1 MKVLITGTSSGIGRA
16 IAEKFII
23 EGHQVIGFDILPTRI
38 VANNY
43 THMIVDVTKILPE
56 IDGVEILINNAGV
69 QDEETNISVNLEGAI
84 KVTEKYGFQPAIKS
98 ILHMASSSAHTGA
111 EFPLYA
117 ASKGGFLAYTKNVA
131 QRIIEISPKATVNSI
146 SPGGVLTDMNK
157 HILENEN
164 LMEQVLAE
172 TLLGRWMEPEE
183 VGEWAYFMT
192 TINKSATGIDIL
204 IDNGEFAKCNFIW

>member
-23 EGHQVIGFDILPTRI
+23 EGHEVIGFDILPARI

-56 IDGVEILINNAGV
+56 IDGVEILVNNAGV

-84 KVTEKYGFQPAIKS
+84 KVTEKYGFQSAIKS

-117 ASKGGFLAYTKNVA
+117 ASKGGILAYTKNVA